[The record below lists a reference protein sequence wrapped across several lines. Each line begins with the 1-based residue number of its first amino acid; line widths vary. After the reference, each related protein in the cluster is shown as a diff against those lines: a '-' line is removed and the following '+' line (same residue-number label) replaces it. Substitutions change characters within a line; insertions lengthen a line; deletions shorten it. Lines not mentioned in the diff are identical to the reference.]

1 VGEYD
6 ATTWQAIGITLTV
19 VGLVLSFLAW
29 RSRGAAAGLR
39 GVAWSLIPLA
49 AAMTG
54 LLRVVFE
61 VSESVSAWAL
71 RLVFSPVV
79 WTGIVV
85 GGISAALFV
94 VSGVLRRR
102 GGGRPSRAE
111 RKAQKQ
117 QPKAA
122 AGGSSPAA
130 VTSTGPT
137 PARGQGSPAVQDD
150 DMADIEAILKKH
162 GIS

>member
-1 VGEYD
+1 MGTYD

-19 VGLVLSFLAW
+19 VGVVLSFLAY

-39 GVAWSLIPLA
+39 GLAWSLIPLA

-61 VSESVSAWAL
+61 AGEAVSSWAV

-79 WTGIVV
+79 WTGVV
-85 GGISAALFV
+85 VAGVSAALFV
-94 VSGVLRRR
+94 VSGFLRRR
-102 GGGRPSRAE
+102 GGARPTRAE
-111 RKAQKQ
+111 RKAQRQ
-117 QPKAA
+117 QK
-122 AGGSSPAA
+122 S
-130 VTSTGPT
+130 VTSTGAAPATRAGT
-137 PARGQGSPAVQDD
+137 PATQDD
-150 DMADIEAILKKH
+150 DMDDIEAILKKH

>member
-1 VGEYD
+1 MGTYD

-19 VGLVLSFLAW
+19 VGVVLSFLAY

-39 GVAWSLIPLA
+39 GLAWSLIPLA

-61 VSESVSAWAL
+61 VGEAVSSWAV

-79 WTGIVV
+79 WTGVV
-85 GGISAALFV
+85 VAGVSASLFV
-94 VSGVLRRR
+94 VSGLLRRR
-102 GGGRPSRAE
+102 GGGGRPSRAE
-111 RKAQKQ
+111 RKAQRQEQK
-117 QPKAA
+117 
-122 AGGSSPAA
+122 A
-130 VTSTGPT
+130 VTSTGQP
-137 PARGQGSPAVQDD
+137 PATRAGKPAAQDD

>member
-29 RSRGAAAGLR
+29 RARGAAAGLR
-39 GVAWSLIPLA
+39 GAAWSLIPLA

-61 VSESVSAWAL
+61 VTESVSAWAV
-71 RLVFSPVV
+71 RLVFSPAV
-79 WTGIVV
+79 WAGIIV
-85 GGISAALFV
+85 GGLSATLFV
-94 VSGVLRRR
+94 VSGFLRRR
-102 GGGRPSRAE
+102 GGERPTRAE
-111 RKAQKQ
+111 RKAQKAKQ
-117 QPKAA
+117 KEAA
-122 AGGSSPAA
+122 AGSSPAA

-137 PARGQGSPAVQDD
+137 PARGQGTAAVQDD

>member
-19 VGLVLSFLAW
+19 VGVVLSFLAW

-39 GVAWSLIPLA
+39 GLAWSLLPLA

-54 LLRVVFE
+54 LLRVGFE
-61 VSESVSAWAL
+61 VADSVSSWAV

-79 WTGIVV
+79 WTGVV
-85 GGISAALFV
+85 LAGVSAALFV

-102 GGGRPSRAE
+102 SGPRPTRAE
-111 RKAQKQ
+111 RKAQK
-117 QPKAA
+117 AA
-122 AGGSSPAA
+122 AAGSSPAA
-130 VTSTGPT
+130 VTSTGAA
-137 PARGQGSPAVQDD
+137 PARQQGTPAVQDD